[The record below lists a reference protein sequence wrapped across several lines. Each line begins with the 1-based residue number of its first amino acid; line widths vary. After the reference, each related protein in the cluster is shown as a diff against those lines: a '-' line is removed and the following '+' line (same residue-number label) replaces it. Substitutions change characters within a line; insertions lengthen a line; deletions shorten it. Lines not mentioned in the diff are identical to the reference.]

1 MSVWSRLQL
10 TEGPVYTLWLLPLI
24 AFLLS
29 QANFVPYSTSN
40 SSTPEQSGPYSAPA
54 IEISNYLDLIALFNI
69 ELDFA
74 WRHKSSTIAP
84 AVGAN
89 VER

>member
-1 MSVWSRLQL
+1 
-10 TEGPVYTLWLLPLI
+10 VYTLWLLPLI

-29 QANFVPYSTSN
+29 QANFVSYSTSN
-40 SSTPEQSGPYSAPA
+40 SSTPGLSGPYSAPA
-54 IEISNYLDLIALFNI
+54 IGISNYLDLSALFNI
-69 ELDFA
+69 ELDLT
-74 WRHKSSTIAP
+74 WRHKSSAMAP